1 MFTRRKLNK
10 SGSTSVQVI
19 QKSGLRNVV
28 LKTIGSSFDE
38 KQIESFLIDGAQWI
52 RDKQKLT
59 EFDFMVLIP
68 HLKTFLKI
76 FLRSQL
82 LAQSCY
88 LVKYL
93 MKLVLMKFQMSFS
106 ES

>member
-59 EFDFMVLIP
+59 EFDFNGIDSAFEN
-68 HLKTFLKI
+68 FLKNI
-76 FLRSQL
+76 SALTNWF
-82 LAQSCY
+82 
-88 LVKYL
+88 
-93 MKLVLMKFQMSFS
+93 
-106 ES
+106 